1 MSPEQYATIVA
12 IPTLADALAARGD
25 RRLNYLACIAVF
37 HVLDYVA
44 ATRFSGREAIRQ
56 GLDNLQAEVA
66 AKAPTE
72 FKVVHGVC
80 NGTKHAG
87 GYKGQWREPG
97 AERDVRPVGFGP
109 DTGGWGDRWTH
120 PGLEVI
126 EDGQKVY
133 LDRAAQ
139 VVLLRT
145 CEACG
150 RELGAVDLSLL
161 DADLRPPAT

>member
-1 MSPEQYATIVA
+1 MSPEQYATLVA

-44 ATRFSGREAIRQ
+44 AARFSGPKAIKE
-56 GLDNLQAEVA
+56 GLDGFQLEVA

-72 FKVVHGVC
+72 LKVVQGVC

-87 GYKGQWREPG
+87 GHSSQWREPG
-97 AERDVRPVGFGP
+97 SERDVRPVGFGP
-109 DTGGWGDRWTH
+109 DMGGWGDRWTH

-126 EDGQKVY
+126 EDERKVY

-145 CEACG
+145 CECFPE
-150 RELGAVDLSLL
+150 ELGAVDLSLL
-161 DADLRPPAT
+161 DADLRPPAI